1 MALTNELLAS
11 VEGLTDE
18 QKAKIV
24 QLSANDE
31 DRVIAQKVGET
42 HGFYDKA
49 FSELLGTEKP
59 SGVKSTEF
67 WGQQV
72 ASLKKKATE
81 AGGELQK
88 QLEALRAE
96 KASLEEQVKNG
107 KGAEALKQQL
117 ADKDNLIGQLQAKL
131 EETKNE
137 WKGKWEE
144 AQTEKSRLQIA
155 HEFDRALTGVKFKSE
170 KVIPEDDFRE
180 VRATFIENAKQTLLS
195 QYQPDWVDD
204 GKGGKRLV
212 FRKDGEIARHPE
224 TVAPLGA
231 ADLLTKALAPIL
243 DTGRQ
248 SAGAGT
254 GDGPDNGRQALAS
267 IGSAKTQPEAAE
279 AITQE
284 LLKRGLAQGTKE
296 HQAEFDKA
304 WAENN
309 VSSLPIR

>member
-1 MALTNELLAS
+1 MALNTDLLAS

-18 QKAKIV
+18 QKAKIA

-49 FSELLGTEKP
+49 FSELFGTEKP

-72 ASLKKKATE
+72 ASLKKQAAE

-88 QLEALRAE
+88 QFETLKAE

-117 ADKDNLIGQLQAKL
+117 ADKDGLIKQLQAKL

-137 WKGKWEE
+137 WKSKWEE

-170 KVIPEDDFRE
+170 KAIPAE

-204 GKGGKRLV
+204 GKGGKKLV
-212 FRKDGEIARHPE
+212 FRKDGEIARNPDNALNPF
-224 TVAPLGA
+224 TP
-231 ADLLTKALAPIL
+231 ADLLTKALAPVL
-243 DTGRQ
+243 DTAQ
-248 SAGAGT
+248 QAAGAGT
-254 GDGPDNGRQALAS
+254 GAGGAGGHQAMAS

-304 WAENN
+304 WTENN

>member
-1 MALTNELLAS
+1 MALTNELLSS

-42 HGFYDKA
+42 HGFYDKT

-72 ASLKKKATE
+72 KALKVQAGE
-81 AGGELQK
+81 AGGELKK
-88 QLEALRAE
+88 QLEALQSE
-96 KASLEEQVKNG
+96 KAKLEEQIKGG
-107 KGAEALKQQL
+107 KGGEALKQQL
-117 ADKDNLIGQLQAKL
+117 ADKDNLVKQLQAKL
-131 EETKNE
+131 EETKSE

-144 AQTEKSRLQIA
+144 AQAQTNRLQIA
-155 HEFDRALTGVKFKSE
+155 HEFDRALAGVRFKSE
-170 KVIPEDDFRE
+170 KVIPEE

-195 QYQPDWVDD
+195 QYQPDWVDN
-204 GKGGKRLV
+204 GNGGKKLV
-212 FRKDGEIARHPE
+212 FRKDGEIARNPDNALNPF
-224 TVAPLGA
+224 TP

-243 DTGRQ
+243 DTGKQ
-248 SAGAGT
+248 AAGAGT
-254 GDGPDNGRQALAS
+254 GDGADNGRQALAS
-267 IGSAKTQPEAAE
+267 IGGAKTQPEAAE

-284 LLKRGLAQGTKE
+284 LLKRGLAQGTPE

-304 WAENN
+304 WKENN
-309 VSSLPIR
+309 VPALPIR